1 MVVERGRRQSS
12 RQRGEQLTLS
22 EETRR
27 VADYA
32 VRLRYE
38 DLPPEVLAR
47 AKNTIADTIG
57 AMIYGYELPWS
68 KMIAKYAE
76 NDGAGGQS
84 RILGPGSAAVK
95 PPAAALVNGSL
106 A

>member
-1 MVVERGRRQSS
+1 M
-12 RQRGEQLTLS
+12 S

-38 DLPPEVLAR
+38 DLPPEVLER

-68 KMIAKYAE
+68 ITRV
-76 NDGAGGQS
+76 QS
-84 RILGPGSAAVK
+84 LEKEPDLAWLSA
-95 PPAAALVNGSL
+95 
-106 A
+106 